1 MSETTADRRRRLERN
16 SKVVFVVCVLLAR
29 SLAFQ
34 LEEEE
39 KRSTDLGVVRNE
51 VGFCITAT
59 VKEEEGEGREVCSF
73 VRGVIKFR
81 RRAASRFRH

>member
-1 MSETTADRRRRLERN
+1 M
-16 SKVVFVVCVLLAR
+16 LLAR

-59 VKEEEGEGREVCSF
+59 VKEEEERKKGRFARWF
-73 VRGVIKFR
+73 VE
-81 RRAASRFRH
+81 